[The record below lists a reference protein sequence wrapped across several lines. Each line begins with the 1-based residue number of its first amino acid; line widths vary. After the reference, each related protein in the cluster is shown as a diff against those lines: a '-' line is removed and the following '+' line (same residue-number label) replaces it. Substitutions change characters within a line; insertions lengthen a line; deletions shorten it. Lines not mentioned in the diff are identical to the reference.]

1 MKKELLAPAGDMES
15 LYAAIHGG
23 CDAVYASLKDFGAR
37 KYAKNF
43 SREELSEA
51 VKICH
56 LYNVKIYITLN
67 TLVKDNEVDNFL
79 DTVDY
84 LYNINVD
91 AVLVQDFGMLML
103 IREMYPDL
111 EVHASTQF
119 NNSSVDT
126 VKLLESLGVKR
137 VVLSRELSIDEIDSI
152 DTTMEK
158 EVFIHGALC
167 ISYSGN
173 CLLSSMIGN
182 RSGNRGECAGSC
194 RLPYKLYLDN
204 KLINDGYLLSTKEL
218 NTMPNFDRLLNS
230 SIKSYKIEG
239 RMKSPEYV
247 YFITKLYRNL
257 IDGKKNNIE
266 DINTLKILFNRGFT
280 TGNLFND
287 YIMNTKSP
295 NHLGLEIGEVIDI
308 DNEFIKIKLN
318 RRLYQEDGIR
328 FSKSGIGM
336 IVNYLYDKN
345 KKLTNSVDDI
355 CYVKNSINLKNKDK
369 VSLTSSKVLKKEL
382 LNYEKKRI
390 GIDVSVIAKKNKPLT
405 VMVNDLVI
413 EKDIVEE
420 AKNMPITKENIIK
433 QLSRLNDSV
442 YTINSLK
449 IDMDSDIFIP
459 VSKLNEIRRKMVE
472 KLNSSRLEFKRL
484 GKKDVSFSILS
495 TDTHKYNSIIIDN
508 DEELSK
514 CNNYDRY
521 YTSNKDLFNRY
532 KDKLNIYYIEERN
545 RFNNVNSSNTLVR
558 EYSFPNNSI
567 SDYTFNVTNI
577 YSVYYLLKLGYS
589 CVTLSVELDS
599 IETNFLISNFKNKF
613 KFEPS
618 VEVVVKDRYE
628 VMFIKGNVLNI
639 KENIYYDLIDL
650 RKRDFKAYYDGV
662 NTHIF
667 NYEVVTKNNVVSC
680 SKRYNYKYLK

>member
-67 TLVKDNEVDNFL
+67 TLVKDSEVDNFL

-182 RSGNRGECAGSC
+182 RSGNRGEGAGSC

-239 RMKSPEYV
+239 RMKGPEYV

-382 LNYEKKRI
+382 LNYKKKRI

-459 VSKLNEIRRKMVE
+459 VSKLNEIRREMVE

-508 DEELSK
+508 YEELSK

-558 EYSFPNNSI
+558 ENSFPNNSI

-599 IETNFLISNFKNKF
+599 IETNLLISNFKNKF

-650 RKRDFKAYYDGV
+650 RKRVFKRTMMV
-662 NTHIF
+662 
-667 NYEVVTKNNVVSC
+667 
-680 SKRYNYKYLK
+680 